1 MIRTIS
7 GDITKLR
14 NVEAIV
20 NAANI
25 TLLGGGGV
33 DGAIHRAAGP
43 ALLLAC
49 LKLRGCKVGEAKMTE
64 AYRLPCAYIIHTVGP
79 KWHGGNEGERDQL
92 MACYYNTLT
101 LAQKS
106 GIRSLA
112 FPSIATGAYRYPVD
126 EAANIAITTIKQY
139 LSIHKHAF
147 DEICFVFIDE
157 KTREA
162 YDKVL
167 ESR

>member
-1 MIRTIS
+1 MIRTIL
-7 GDITKLR
+7 GDITKLK
-14 NVEAIV
+14 NVGAIV
-20 NAANI
+20 NAANV

-43 ALLLAC
+43 ALLLEC

-79 KWHGGNEGERDQL
+79 KWHGGNNGERDQL
-92 MACYYNTLT
+92 IACYYNTLA

-126 EAANIAITTIKQY
+126 EAAHVAITTIRQY
-139 LSIHKHAF
+139 IALHKHVF
-147 DEICFVFIDE
+147 DEIYFVFIDE
-157 KTREA
+157 KTRQA
-162 YDKVL
+162 YDTVL